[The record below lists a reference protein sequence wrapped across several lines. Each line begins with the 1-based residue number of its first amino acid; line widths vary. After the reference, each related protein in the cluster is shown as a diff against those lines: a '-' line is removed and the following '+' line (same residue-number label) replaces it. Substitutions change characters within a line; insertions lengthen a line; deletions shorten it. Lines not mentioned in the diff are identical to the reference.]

1 MLKSGDLV
9 PLVTLKTRAEF
20 LAVRGGAR
28 CATPA
33 FVLETKP
40 RATGT
45 PGGASLDATCSGTS
59 PKGPRFGFTIT
70 KKIGNAVVRNRIRRR
85 LKAALTPLSAQLAVA
100 THDYV
105 VIARQPAF
113 DIPFATLQKDL
124 ERALQRVHHAGA
136 ARDGRRAG
144 RVT

>member
-1 MLKSGDLV
+1 LLKSGDLV

-40 RATGT
+40 RAAGT
-45 PGGASLDATCSGTS
+45 PSGTS
-59 PKGPRFGFTIT
+59 ADAGPPQGPRFGFTIT

-85 LKAALTPLSAQLAVA
+85 LKAALTPLSAQLAAA

>member
-1 MLKSGDLV
+1 V

-40 RATGT
+40 RT
-45 PGGASLDATCSGTS
+45 PVTRGGASPDVTATDAA
-59 PKGPRFGFTIT
+59 PMGPRFGFTIT

-85 LKAALTPLSAQLAVA
+85 LKAALTPLSAQLAAA

-136 ARDGRRAG
+136 ARDGRRAA

>member
-1 MLKSGDLV
+1 MPV
-9 PLVTLKTRAEF
+9 VTLKTRAEF

-40 RATGT
+40 RSAQQ
-45 PGGASLDATCSGTS
+45 GGVPT
-59 PKGPRFGFTIT
+59 GPRFGFTIT
-70 KKIGNAVVRNRIRRR
+70 KKLGNAVVRNRIRRR
-85 LKAALTPLSAQLAVA
+85 LKAALEPLTGQHAAA

-105 VIARQPAF
+105 VIARLPAF
-113 DIPFATLQKDL
+113 DIPFALLQKDL

-136 ARDGRRAG
+136 GRPGRPPGRA
-144 RVT
+144 T

>member
-1 MLKSGDLV
+1 M
-9 PLVTLKTRAEF
+9 PLVTLKSRAEF

-28 CATPA
+28 CATSA
-33 FVLETKP
+33 FVLEAKP
-40 RATGT
+40 RLEA
-45 PGGASLDATCSGTS
+45 ASGPA
-59 PKGPRFGFTIT
+59 KAGPRFGFTIT

-85 LKAALTPLSAQLAVA
+85 LKAALTPLTGTLAVPA
-100 THDYV
+100 HDYV

-113 DIPFATLQKDL
+113 DIPFALLQKDL

-136 ARDGRRAG
+136 TRGGRRAG

>member
-1 MLKSGDLV
+1 M
-9 PLVTLKTRAEF
+9 TLKTRAEF

-28 CATPA
+28 CAMPA
-33 FVLETKP
+33 FVLETKL
-40 RATGT
+40 RASPTRGGMASN
-45 PGGASLDATCSGTS
+45 PGSAGSADPLAEAPT
-59 PKGPRFGFTIT
+59 GPRFGFTIT

-85 LKAALTPLSAQLAVA
+85 LKAALTPLSAQLAAA

-136 ARDGRRAG
+136 ARDGRRAA

>member
-1 MLKSGDLV
+1 M

-40 RATGT
+40 RATAT
-45 PGGASLDATCSGTS
+45 PGDAPSPTSASAQTS

-85 LKAALTPLSAQLAVA
+85 LKAALTPLSAQLAAA